1 MDKPTYHPLH
11 NIPGTTDEPSA
22 VATTAIPGVVAKT
35 AWRSRLRDYIQLTK
49 PEITFL
55 VTISALAGFVL
66 GSPGGIDGWTL
77 CWALIGIPLVSAG
90 GAVLNHHQERFLD
103 ARMRRTASRPL
114 PTGRVHPEHARA
126 YGYVLIG
133 TGLAIL
139 CPLTNPLTGVLA
151 AIAVAL
157 YLYVYTPLKQITPY
171 NTLIGTIPGAL
182 PALGG
187 WTAATGS
194 LGNGGWAI
202 FAVLLCWQMP
212 HFMSLAWM
220 YRKDYE
226 RAGFAMWTIH
236 DSNGTKTVALMTT
249 FSALMVAAS
258 IVPWLL
264 DLSGWLYLIGS
275 LVLGI
280 WFLSLVYTFSA
291 TRSVQNARLVLKGS
305 IWYIPI
311 LLLLV
316 VIDRLIGN

>member
-1 MDKPTYHPLH
+1 MHQRIYHH
-11 NIPGTTDEPSA
+11 HQNTAHRADAESSVA
-22 VATTAIPGVVAKT
+22 ATTVAKT
-35 AWRSRLRDYIQLTK
+35 VDEIAWKSRLLDYVQLTK

-66 GSPGGIDGWTL
+66 GSPGRIDGWTL
-77 CWALIGIPLVSAG
+77 YWALIGIPLVSAG
-90 GAVLNHHQERFLD
+90 GAVLNHYRERSQD
-103 ARMRRTASRPL
+103 ALMRRTASRPL
-114 PTGRVHPEHARA
+114 PAGRIQPEHARF

-133 TGLAIL
+133 AGLAIL

-151 AIAVAL
+151 AVAVAL
-157 YLYVYTPLKQITPY
+157 YLYIYTPLKQITPY
-171 NTLIGTIPGAL
+171 NTLVGTIPGAL

-187 WTAATGS
+187 WTAATGN
-194 LGNGGWAI
+194 LGSGGWAI
-202 FAVLLCWQMP
+202 FAVLICWQMP

-226 RAGFAMWTIH
+226 RAGFAMWTN
-236 DSNGTKTVALMTT
+236 DDVNGTKTVALMTT

-264 DLSGWLYLIGS
+264 DLSGWLYLGGS
-275 LVLGI
+275 LVLGS
-280 WFLSLVYTFSA
+280 WFLWLVYNFSMSK
-291 TRSVQNARLVLKGS
+291 SVQDARLVLKGS

>member
-1 MDKPTYHPLH
+1 MDERTCHPLPS
-11 NIPGTTDEPSA
+11 IPRTLDEPTAVAATATPGTADE
-22 VATTAIPGVVAKT
+22 T
-35 AWRSRLRDYIQLTK
+35 AWRSRLLDYIQLTK

-66 GSPGGIDGWTL
+66 GSPDDMDVWTL

-90 GAVLNHHQERFLD
+90 GAVLNHLQERFQD
-103 ARMRRTASRPL
+103 ALMRRTASRPL
-114 PTGRVHPEHARA
+114 PSGRIRPEHARV

-133 TGLAIL
+133 AGLAIL

-171 NTLIGTIPGAL
+171 NTLIGTLPGAL

-194 LGNGGWAI
+194 LGNGGWAM
-202 FAVLLCWQMP
+202 FAILLFWQMP

-226 RAGFAMWTIH
+226 RAGFAMWTVE
-236 DSNGTKTVALMTT
+236 DPDGTKTVALTTT

-258 IVPWLL
+258 VVPWLL
-264 DLSGWLYLIGS
+264 DLSGWLYLFGS
-275 LVLGI
+275 LVLGA
-280 WFLSLVYTFSA
+280 WFLTLANKFRL
-291 TRSVQNARLVLKGS
+291 TRSVQDARLVLKGS
-305 IWYIPI
+305 VWYIPL

-316 VIDRLIGN
+316 VIDRLIGI